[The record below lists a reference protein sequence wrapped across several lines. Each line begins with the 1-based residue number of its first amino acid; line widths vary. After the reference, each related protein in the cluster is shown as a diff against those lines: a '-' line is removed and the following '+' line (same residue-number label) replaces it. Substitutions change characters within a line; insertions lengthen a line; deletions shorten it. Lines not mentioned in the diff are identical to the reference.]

1 MIRAGAALLS
11 PSSRA
16 REKLPAKERQKTP
29 ANGPIS
35 VSPLPKQF
43 VQTHHQKKQ
52 RAVTGHLGLF
62 MSVVLYKFDIISTS
76 DKRCIRG
83 TDSVELK
90 EMSNGES
97 RRRERGVES

>member
-1 MIRAGAALLS
+1 
-11 PSSRA
+11 
-16 REKLPAKERQKTP
+16 
-29 ANGPIS
+29 
-35 VSPLPKQF
+35 
-43 VQTHHQKKQ
+43 
-52 RAVTGHLGLF
+52 